1 MYEDKWTKEVDRLKA
16 EKDSLKIDYV
26 LRGEELY
33 ETRKQ
38 RDKLRLDNE
47 NLARLADSF
56 PQEIAKLEDEKAV
69 LLDILKAAAAR
80 IELANA
86 EGDNILS
93 AWLPDARAAI
103 TQTERKEP

>member
-1 MYEDKWTKEVDRLKA
+1 MKTLYENEWTKEIDRL
-16 EKDSLKIDYV
+16 
-26 LRGEELY
+26 
-33 ETRKQ
+33 RK
-38 RDKLRLDNE
+38 DNE

-56 PQEIAKLEDEKAV
+56 PQKIAKLEDEKVV